1 MNTTRFYKMLAGI
14 MIGLLPLSALASTAI
29 DAGQTP
35 EQVVHKYLE
44 LYDSGLSITMRGTKR
59 SIKLRDE
66 MERITLREIPLSQ
79 DQIPLSEGP
88 ITVDYRSIYNRYS
101 IKGSMIKNDYAEVS
115 VQFEYIGSITDLR
128 LFAPFYYLEEIKII
142 TIKKNNK
149 WYVRGGGRH
158 PANSARTVI
167 ALLNEKRTQA
177 KTKNSREIVD
187 RAIRQIQELS
197 KLYNLESRLEDISL
211 ETFVAM
217 YFYKHDMDLSQK
229 KYETYMLNLSEKDLQ
244 LLRNTIFARHKY
256 DFQTFWIKRYF
267 ADRFYEYW
275 QHHPKLKEI
284 RLTDLEENNIEY
296 LRRLEETVKRRRS
309 E

>member
-1 MNTTRFYKMLAGI
+1 MLAGI

-44 LYDSGLSITMRGTKR
+44 LYDSGLSITRRGIKR
-59 SIKLRDE
+59 PIKVRDE
-66 MERITLREIPLSQ
+66 IERISLHGVS
-79 DQIPLSEGP
+79 LSEDP
-88 ITVDYRSIYNRYS
+88 ITVDRRGVYTRFR
-101 IKGSMIKNDYAEVS
+101 IKGSMIKDDYAEVS
-115 VQFEYIGSITDLR
+115 VQFEHIGSITDLR
-128 LFAPFYYLEEIKII
+128 LFAPFYRLRETKIVA
-142 TIKKNNK
+142 IKKNSK
-149 WYVRGGGRH
+149 WYVKEGTH
-158 PANSARTVI
+158 PANSAKTVI

-177 KTKNSREIVD
+177 RTKDSREIVD

-197 KLYNLESRLEDISL
+197 KLYSLESRLEDISL

-217 YFYKHDMDLSQK
+217 YFYDDDMDLSQK

-275 QHHPKLKEI
+275 QHHPKLKEV
-284 RLTDLEENNIEY
+284 RLTDLEESNIEY
-296 LRRLEETVKRRRS
+296 LRRLEEIVKRRQS
-309 E
+309 K